1 MSDLMWAELH
11 FLKSVKPFSEE
22 ALTAHIYENP
32 EEWNQIFEKK
42 QLEFKDIPSNKL
54 LDTLN
59 LHDGTKMQEPVTKP
73 TTGRSREEK
82 EGTAKRIETNA
93 SKKLSRDSGA
103 PDA

>member
-42 QLEFKDIPSNKL
+42 
-54 LDTLN
+54 
-59 LHDGTKMQEPVTKP
+59 
-73 TTGRSREEK
+73 
-82 EGTAKRIETNA
+82 
-93 SKKLSRDSGA
+93 
-103 PDA
+103 